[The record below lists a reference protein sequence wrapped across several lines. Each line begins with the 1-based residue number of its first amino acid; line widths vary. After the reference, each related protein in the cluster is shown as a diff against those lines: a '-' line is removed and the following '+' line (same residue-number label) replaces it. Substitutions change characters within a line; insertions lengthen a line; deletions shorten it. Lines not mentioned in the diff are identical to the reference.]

1 MPWCFLLDTMHMYWS
16 NGIVSWEVNAIY
28 RLWQEEKVGNLV
40 DFMSLDWKTSSG
52 QSNTLSWRKK
62 NPTKQILQLQH
73 TEVIRATS
81 SVFFPIFHH
90 FIEGSLGSQGLC
102 TDALESM
109 RALRRITMELR
120 KITREEA
127 ADLEHLQQLQILHH
141 SLTRAAFGYDH
152 IRPKHHARFHLPKQL
167 KQSGFHAD
175 CFPGEKTQAVQVSHW
190 LTSF

>member
-1 MPWCFLLDTMHMYWS
+1 MQFIAY
-16 NGIVSWEVNAIY
+16 G
-28 RLWQEEKVGNLV
+28 K
-40 DFMSLDWKTSSG
+40 
-52 QSNTLSWRKK
+52 RKK
-62 NPTKQILQLQH
+62 LAIWSTLCRWIGRLALASLTHCHGEKKSNEANFTAAAYRGDSSNLQC
-73 TEVIRATS
+73 
-81 SVFFPIFHH
+81 FFPIFHH

>member
-1 MPWCFLLDTMHMYWS
+1 M
-16 NGIVSWEVNAIY
+16 
-28 RLWQEEKVGNLV
+28 EEKKSNEANFTAAAYRGDSSNLQC
-40 DFMSLDWKTSSG
+40 FFQFFIISSKVLWG
-52 QSNTLSWRKK
+52 RKD
-62 NPTKQILQLQH
+62 
-73 TEVIRATS
+73 
-81 SVFFPIFHH
+81 
-90 FIEGSLGSQGLC
+90 C

-175 CFPGEKTQAVQVSHW
+175 CFPGEKNTSCTS
-190 LTSF
+190 LTLAYIVLTLGPKAKTGSLAISCC